1 MKSSF
6 KPINTTKMATVEN
19 LLAKLSEFHKQAKMM
34 EAENSKPQE
43 NVLSMAKAG
52 IEVFSEIIEDF
63 NSLELNDKLLSLAN
77 HSIELGVVFM
87 RLLKKN
93 LKKEI
98 TPEIRDLLQK
108 SGLLCG
114 LVV

>member
-1 MKSSF
+1 MKRLRPMSPS
-6 KPINTTKMATVEN
+6 KMAMVES
-19 LLAKLSEFHKQAKMM
+19 LLAKMSDFVKQAKMM
-34 EAENSKPQE
+34 ESENLKSQE

-77 HSIELGVVFM
+77 HSLELGVVFM